1 MNTSQDAPR
10 SPFRGWKLV
19 MQIFAKYHTEF
30 ENQNITSFVGIDA
43 DSCTIVESQE
53 INDAEVSSDRGEHLS
68 DYVEVEHHGEYFI
81 FECEAGDLTH
91 VGGKEFERCS
101 NRIEFCT
108 NNIINAY
115 FVSLF
120 STNYVIPTNQNNTYR
135 FISSGPSYISHQLI
149 QSIIAFQY
157 AGIKTQKRL
166 YISNRDEYGD
176 FTMKGLTVA
185 PLTLVTW
192 LKL

>member
-10 SPFRGWKLV
+10 SPLRGWKLV

-91 VGGKEFERCS
+91 LGGKKFENFLR
-101 NRIEFCT
+101 E
-108 NNIINAY
+108 
-115 FVSLF
+115 
-120 STNYVIPTNQNNTYR
+120 
-135 FISSGPSYISHQLI
+135 
-149 QSIIAFQY
+149 
-157 AGIKTQKRL
+157 
-166 YISNRDEYGD
+166 
-176 FTMKGLTVA
+176 
-185 PLTLVTW
+185 TL
-192 LKL
+192 LK